1 MTPTPTVPYRHG
13 RSQRSSSRLL
23 FNLAL
28 FSTLLSNDS
37 RPAATGTQ
45 TPGSQHQRPRAA
57 ATITI
62 LLILFA
68 ICSIAQT
75 PAIAQNG
82 PPPANVIIAPV
93 VRETVERWRNVTGE
107 LVARRRS
114 VLAAEQAGLI
124 VRLGVEVG
132 DAVEQGQI
140 IASLDTQLKEL
151 DIERLRAMVETRQA
165 AVLVRKNQRDFAARD
180 LERIES
186 SAAERSI
193 PPTELDQFRTR
204 LNETEAQ
211 LVEAQAELRTAE
223 AAILLAERELEKMHI
238 RAPFTGRVASKR
250 AEVGQ
255 WAAVGEPIVEIIDMQ
270 SIEARLDVP
279 ERYATRLR
287 SAPQNNANAAR
298 NNTNQL
304 NPEQNN
310 AAAITRVNNDPT
322 FSIVLQLPAFDE
334 EQVSRIVAIAPQA
347 DPLSRLIGVR
357 TTVNNPDETIKPGM
371 RVTGSVPSGELEPH
385 ILLPKDA
392 ILRDD
397 AGTFVY
403 AAIPGP
409 PASAPTG
416 NNSGP
421 PTPTFQALPMRVEI
435 IFATGSR
442 VAIRSASIS
451 PGMFVVIEGNERLF
465 PTQPLNILNREIFE
479 PPRGHTQPPD
489 PESAAD
495 AGSNTNNTSSTTT
508 IRSQSAR
515 GGA

>member
-1 MTPTPTVPYRHG
+1 MFN
-13 RSQRSSSRLL
+13 RSL
-23 FNLAL
+23 FNCQWFNLIS
-28 FSTLLSNDS
+28 FNQTI
-37 RPAATGTQ
+37 PEATGSSP
-45 TPGSQHQRPRAA
+45 PGSQNKRPRAA
-57 ATITI
+57 ATIPL
-62 LLILFA
+62 LLILLA
-68 ICSIAQT
+68 ICPFVQT
-75 PAIAQNG
+75 PAFAQGG

-132 DAVEQGQI
+132 DEVKQGQI

-151 DIERLRAMVETRQA
+151 DIERLRAMVETKHA
-165 AVLVRKNQRDFAARD
+165 AVLVRQNQRDFAARD
-180 LERIES
+180 LARIES

-223 AAILLAERELEKMHI
+223 AAISLAERELEKMHI
-238 RAPFTGRVASKR
+238 RAPFTGRVATKR

-287 SAPQNNANAAR
+287 KAPTNNANAAR
-298 NNTNQL
+298 NNTNQS
-304 NPEQNN
+304 NNNQNN
-310 AAAITRVNNDPT
+310 AAAITNVRNDPAFT
-322 FSIVLQLPAFDE
+322 IVLQLPAFDE
-334 EQVSRIVAIAPQA
+334 EQVSQIVAIAPQA

-357 TTVNNPDETIKPGM
+357 TTVSNPDETIKPGM
-371 RVTGSVPSGELEPH
+371 RVTGTVPSGELEPH
-385 ILLPKDA
+385 VLLPKDA

-409 PASAPTG
+409 PAAAPTG

-421 PTPTFQALPMRVEI
+421 PIPTFQALPMRVEI

-479 PPRGHTQPPD
+479 PPQGQTQPSD

-495 AGSNTNNTSSTTT
+495 AGSNTNNTSGTTT